1 MGGHLFSFDLLINAL
16 VIGVLLG
23 GFYAVVA
30 LGLQVSFGLL
40 DVVNIAHPAF
50 IILGSYIA
58 YMMGLWIGLDPIIT
72 GILFAPVFFVV
83 GLLVYRVYYE
93 SFERRHAEALRG
105 LAFFFGL
112 MFIIEVGLI
121 IVYGVDLRSVEA
133 IYIGPSIE
141 IGFVGL
147 PLRLLVPFGV
157 SMVMA
162 VGLGLYL
169 SKTYTGRAIKAVAQ
183 DRQALQLMAA
193 DPVKIKQFAFGLS
206 IATCALAGALLIII
220 IPVEPAVGRLYIARV
235 FAIVILAGLGSISGA
250 VYAAFILAIAE
261 SLVNT
266 FFGPSW
272 GPAVAFGILLLVLGV
287 RPSGLFGR

>member
-1 MGGHLFSFDLLINAL
+1 LFSFDLFINAL
-16 VIGVLLG
+16 AAGVLLG
-23 GFYAVVA
+23 GFYAIVA

-58 YMMGLWIGLDPIIT
+58 YMMGLWIDLDPILT
-72 GILFAPVFFVV
+72 GVVFAPVFFLL

-93 SFERRHAEALRG
+93 GFEKRNAEALRG

-112 MFIIEVGLI
+112 MFVIEVVLI
-121 IVYGVDLRSVEA
+121 IVYGVDLRSVSA
-133 IYIGPSIE
+133 PYIGPSIQ
-141 IGFVGL
+141 IGVVGL
-147 PLRLLVPFGV
+147 PLRLLVPFAV
-157 SMVMA
+157 SMTMA
-162 VGLGLYL
+162 VGLAIYL
-169 SKTYTGRAIKAVAQ
+169 SKTFTGRAIKAVAQ

-193 DPVKIKQFAFGLS
+193 DPVKIKQLAFGLS
-206 IATCALAGALLIII
+206 IATCALAGAMLIVIV
-220 IPVEPAVGRLYIARV
+220 PVEPAVGRIYIARV
-235 FAIVILAGLGSISGA
+235 FAIVIMAGLGSISGT

-261 SLVNT
+261 SYVNT

-272 GPAVAFGILLLVLGV
+272 SPAVAFGILLLVLGL